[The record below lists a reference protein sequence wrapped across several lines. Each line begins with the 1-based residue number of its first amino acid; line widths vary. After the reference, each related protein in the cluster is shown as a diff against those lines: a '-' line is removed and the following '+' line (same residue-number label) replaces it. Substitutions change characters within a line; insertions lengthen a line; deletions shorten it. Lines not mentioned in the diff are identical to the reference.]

1 MSDFTELAFVKDL
14 SKINLEELKKIL
26 FRWQF
31 DIIQISE
38 SFLDVKFCENVVSI
52 EIRYTISGV
61 FVKVLCEEWK
71 GIGVVNFS
79 KD

>member
-1 MSDFTELAFVKDL
+1 LSSEISNFTELAYVKDL
-14 SKINLEELKKIL
+14 SKINLEELKNIL

-52 EIRYTISGV
+52 EIRYTSSGD
-61 FVKVLCEEWK
+61 FVKILSEE
-71 GIGVVNFS
+71 
-79 KD
+79 